1 MLMFSL
7 CTASRAS
14 VKGRGAFLYAGK
26 ILKVTQA
33 VTLLLFNQRIT
44 ALMGKMTLKRFSLSF
59 PLKWSACSGNW
70 DVLGTSYTSIL
81 ESSLHASPCL
91 QWPFHFL

>member
-44 ALMGKMTLKRFSLSF
+44 ALMGKMTLKRFLSLF
-59 PLKWSACSGNW
+59 
-70 DVLGTSYTSIL
+70 
-81 ESSLHASPCL
+81 SS
-91 QWPFHFL
+91 